1 MSISI
6 RLAEEIFSKMI
17 QIRTSNMPRN
27 PTAIR
32 LEFDT
37 DIVSSLRISFSSASA
52 EMYVSRALSM
62 SCCDWWIL
70 DSAAK
75 PTALRL
81 VVTARPAGVHSTWG
95 RKPFTGPRPP
105 TTRSRAGYR
114 DSMKAAPWSASGT
127 ETCCC
132 IREILAVWSN
142 LRFCGGEGT
151 NAEEEGDEGEF
162 LFFTS
167 SVWS

>member
-1 MSISI
+1 
-6 RLAEEIFSKMI
+6 
-17 QIRTSNMPRN
+17 MPRN
-27 PTAIR
+27 PTAIK
-32 LEFDT
+32 LEFDM
-37 DIVSSLRISFSSASA
+37 DCVSSLRISFSSANA
-52 EMYVSRALSM
+52 EIYVSRARSM

-75 PTALRL
+75 PAALRL

-127 ETCCC
+127 ERTEICCC
-132 IREILAVWSN
+132 IRGGLADWSN

-151 NAEEEGDEGEF
+151 KAEEADEGEF